1 MDIKASRF
9 ELLYNFKKTKKYIV
23 GLSRGRGIKCLD
35 NIEKILDTIVVKDIR
50 WVAQKYIENPLII
63 KKRKVLSNT
72 IFLFIYFQFDIRQ
85 WVLVA
90 DWNPLKIYF
99 YNECYIRFCAEDYD
113 PNDLKNK

>member
-9 ELLYNFKKTKKYIV
+9 KLLYDLKKMKKIIV

-63 KKRKVLSNT
+63 KKRKVKLNT
-72 IFLFIYFQFDIRQ
+72 IFIFIFI
-85 WVLVA
+85 LV
-90 DWNPLKIYF
+90 
-99 YNECYIRFCAEDYD
+99 
-113 PNDLKNK
+113 